1 MVPVLPLLV
10 LTWREEI
17 ARWIVGQPLLATA
30 LPVLGLL
37 LIAWFASVLTRR
49 VLVQVV
55 GWLVRRSRF
64 AWDDALYAR
73 GFFHRLGWG
82 VPLWVVWSGLAY
94 LPRLSDAAIDLA
106 TRLATVGLLL
116 VAAGTVVAAIRAFGD
131 AQVAAR
137 DLRAHPIEGYLR
149 AAILAVVV
157 GAAVFSISVLV
168 DLGPIL
174 ILGGLGAAT
183 AVAALI
189 FREPIL
195 GLVAG
200 LQLTGSELIQ
210 EGDWIEMP
218 RFDAHGEV
226 VDIALNTVKVQ
237 NRDRTFTVIPGH
249 RFLEESFKNWRGMR
263 DAGGRRIRS
272 GLAIDL
278 HSIRFLEPGE
288 VDDLRRRFA
297 ALRPY
302 LDGKRHDIDARADG
316 HDAARMDP
324 VNARRLTNIGAFRA
338 YVASYVRGRPD
349 IHDDMTFLIRQFD
362 PGPEGLPLEVCAFST
377 ETDPDVHEGVQADVV
392 DHLLAILPAFGLRLF
407 QKPSGGDVARLDE
420 RTTPGKRITSV
431 GALGD

>member
-10 LTWREEI
+10 LTWREEL

-37 LIAWFASVLTRR
+37 LIASFASILTRR

-64 AWDDALYAR
+64 TWDDALYAR
-73 GFFHRLGWG
+73 GFFHRLGWV

-106 TRLATVGLLL
+106 TRLVTVGLLL
-116 VAAGTVVAAIRAFGD
+116 VAASTVVAAIRAFGD
-131 AQVAAR
+131 AQLAAR
-137 DLRAHPIEGYLR
+137 DVRAHPIKGYLQ

-168 DLGPIL
+168 ERGPIL
-174 ILGGLGAAT
+174 ILGGLGAAS
-183 AVAALI
+183 AVVALI
-189 FREPIL
+189 FRDPIL
-195 GLVAG
+195 SLVAG
-200 LQLTGSELIQ
+200 IQLTSSDLIQ
-210 EGDWIEMP
+210 VGDWIEMP
-218 RFDAHGEV
+218 RFDANGEV

-237 NRDRTFTVIPGH
+237 NWDRTFTVIPTH

-263 DAGGRRIRS
+263 DAGGRRIRR
-272 GLAIDL
+272 GVVIDL
-278 HSIRFLEPGE
+278 HSIRFLEPDE
-288 VDDLRRRFA
+288 IDDLRRFA

-302 LDGKRHDIDARADG
+302 LDAKLDDIDAWTDG
-316 HDAARMDP
+316 HDEARMDP
-324 VNARRLTNIGAFRA
+324 ANARRLTNIGTFRA

-362 PGPEGLPLEVCAFST
+362 PGPEGLPLEVYAFST
-377 ETDPDVHEGVQADVV
+377 ETDLDAYEGVQADVF
-392 DHLLAILPAFGLRLF
+392 DHLLAILPEFGLRVF
-407 QKPSGGDVARLDE
+407 QKPSGGDVAMLDE
-420 RTTPGKRITSV
+420 ASTPGTRMSAV
-431 GALGD
+431 GGISD